1 MKTVGLEAI
10 PWIGTTASGHID
22 WYACKKGV
30 EYHANQR
37 YRQGRPFRETVPKK
51 CRGKAFVWLVHM
63 LDPPPTAEEVAG
75 MMRRGWTPVVN
86 GSQDQLYSEAVA
98 IYGGG

>member
-1 MKTVGLEAI
+1 M
-10 PWIGTTASGHID
+10 
-22 WYACKKGV
+22 
-30 EYHANQR
+30 
-37 YRQGRPFRETVPKK
+37 
-51 CRGKAFVWLVHM
+51 VHM

-75 MMRRGWTPVVN
+75 MMRRGWTPVVS